1 MTELGTHAGHI
12 RVQRSAHMGCG
23 TRQKAHV
30 MNRIF
35 VHARAL
41 VTLEEKLV
49 AKFKYF
55 HDRPCGVECQSR
67 SQAGR
72 AGDIPSTLPHILA
85 TAYSAAAHS
94 EATKAGK
101 SYKICSPIGP
111 F

>member
-55 HDRPCGVECQSR
+55 HDKRLAR
-67 SQAGR
+67 FASQR
-72 AGDIPSTLPHILA
+72 LWRVWHRTLILA
-85 TAYSAAAHS
+85 GLVHS
-94 EATKAGK
+94 
-101 SYKICSPIGP
+101 
-111 F
+111 